1 MPFVMGVAWE
11 AEHFLEVKVMPV
23 VSVDSWLV
31 VLAFEVERSCTLL
44 CSFRPVS
51 IDVLICSMV
60 LIFQRES
67 HGGQ

>member
-1 MPFVMGVAWE
+1 
-11 AEHFLEVKVMPV
+11 MPV
-23 VSVDSWLV
+23 VLVDSWLV
-31 VLAFEVERSCTLL
+31 VLAIEVERSCTLL